1 MHVIKEQTK
10 FTKRM
15 ESKFNK
21 DDIVTFSLFWRRR
34 NGKSE
39 IIPNSEAGRRS
50 WPHDYKH
57 TKDTDFHLS
66 HDIKLNIIIGLMAL
80 QLVLALYR
88 TIVKRERKRA
98 NKIAAKS
105 LANLNEVISK

>member
-1 MHVIKEQTK
+1 MKQEGDHDLT
-10 FTKRM
+10 
-15 ESKFNK
+15 
-21 DDIVTFSLFWRRR
+21 
-34 NGKSE
+34 
-39 IIPNSEAGRRS
+39 IINTQEV
-50 WPHDYKH
+50 H
-57 TKDTDFHLS
+57 TDFHLS